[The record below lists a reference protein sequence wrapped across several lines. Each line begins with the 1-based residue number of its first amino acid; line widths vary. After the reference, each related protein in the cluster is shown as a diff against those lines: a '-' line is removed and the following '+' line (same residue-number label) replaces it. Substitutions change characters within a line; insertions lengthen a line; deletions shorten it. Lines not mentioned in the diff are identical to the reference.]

1 MKTILIV
8 DDERHML
15 CLLQSILRKTGCRLL
30 GAASGE
36 EALRAAAETP
46 VDLAL
51 VDVGLPGI
59 DGFETGRRLRGMP
72 GGAGLPII
80 VLTARGQEHVR
91 RSAEA
96 THATLFLTKPFSPL
110 ELRAQVASLLGLPVV
125 TA

>member
-8 DDERHML
+8 DDERHMA
-15 CLLQSILRKTGCRLL
+15 CLLTSILRQTGCRLV

-59 DGFETGRRLRGMP
+59 DGFETSRRLREMP
-72 GGAGLPII
+72 GGADLPVI

-110 ELRAQVASLLGLPVV
+110 ELRAQVAALLRLP
-125 TA
+125 AAPA